1 MIVRHTMPN
10 SRKPL
15 RKLLV
20 ALCLLLLVILG
31 GVLGFM
37 YIEGYSFLDA
47 LYMTITSVSTVGYGI
62 EKKEAFSPQGKAF
75 VIVFLIGS
83 AGGGVFTLTTLTAFI
98 IEGDLRKTINYFIYR
113 RKIEKMEQHIIL
125 CGLGRAGKECVE
137 ELMKQDKTFVVIE
150 RNKETLDEFLSLSS
164 QRVVV
169 IEGDATL
176 EEILLKAN
184 IRQAKALISALP
196 SDAENV
202 FIALTARNLNPA
214 LEIIARAEHDYN
226 THKILRA
233 GANHVILPNYIGGRR
248 MVNLITRPGL
258 VEFIELISGETQ
270 TDAQLEAVDC
280 SLYPQLCGRTLGELD
295 IRGKTGLTVVG
306 RKTKEGITDISPAPE
321 LVIQQGDRLFL
332 LRNRQGFERLLTM
345 V

>member
-1 MIVRHTMPN
+1 MPN

-20 ALCLLLLVILG
+20 AVFLLLLVILG

-37 YIEGYSFLDA
+37 CVEDYGFLDA
-47 LYMTITSVSTVGYGI
+47 LYMTITSISTVGYGI
-62 EKKEAFSPQGKAF
+62 EKKEAFSPEGKAF
-75 VIVFLIGS
+75 VIIFLIGS
-83 AGGGVFTLTTLTAFI
+83 AGVFVFTLTTLTTFI
-98 IEGDLRKTINYFIYR
+98 IEGDLRRTINYFIYR

-137 ELMKQDKTFVVIE
+137 ELLRQNKTFVVIE
-150 RNKETLDEFLSLSS
+150 RNKDILEEFLSFHR
-164 QRVVV
+164 QRIPA

-176 EEILLKAN
+176 EEILQQAN
-184 IRQAKALISALP
+184 IKQAKALISALP

-270 TDAQLEAVDC
+270 TDVQLEALDC
-280 SLYPQLCGRTLGELD
+280 SLYPQLCGRTLAELD

-306 RKTKEGITDISPAPE
+306 RKTQEGFTDISPTPE

-332 LRNRQGFERLLTM
+332 LGSRQGFERLLTM
-345 V
+345 A